1 MNKFRNICFVGMPTS
16 GKSHIGRH
24 IAKKRLMT
32 FVDTDKIII
41 NKYKK
46 QILNNSY
53 NKGFLKLEE
62 DPITSLNL
70 KTLDDNSD
78 YLNNNYVF
86 SPGGSAIYNDESINH
101 FKSNLKCRVYYLHIS
116 FDEYKERVCDKLTER
131 GVVSASIPYHNIS
144 VDSAL
149 KYIYEERLDLY
160 YNNADSIINVED
172 KEGSFER
179 VYEHINDDYNSNL
192 FRNC

>member
-1 MNKFRNICFVGMPTS
+1 MHMNTFRNICFIGMPS
-16 GKSHIGRH
+16 AGKSHIGRQ
-24 IAKKRLMT
+24 IAMKRLMT

-41 NKYKK
+41 NKYNMKL
-46 QILNNSY
+46 LNNH
-53 NKGFLKLEE
+53 
-62 DPITSLNL
+62 
-70 KTLDDNSD
+70 
-78 YLNNNYVF
+78 VF
-86 SPGGSAIYNDESINH
+86 SPGGSVIYNDKSIKH
-101 FKSNLKCRVYYLHIS
+101 FKRDLKCRVYYLHIS
-116 FDEYKERVCDKLTER
+116 FDEYKERVGDMLIER
-131 GVVSASIPYHNIS
+131 GVVLASIPYHNTS

-179 VYEHINDDYNSNL
+179 VYEQINEDYSSNL

>member
-1 MNKFRNICFVGMPTS
+1 MNTFRNICLVGMPSVGNT
-16 GKSHIGRH
+16 HIGRQ
-24 IAKKRLMT
+24 IAAKRLMT
-32 FVDTDKIII
+32 YVDTDKIII
-41 NKYKK
+41 NKYKMNL
-46 QILNNSY
+46 LNNR
-53 NKGFLKLEE
+53 NKGFIKLEE
-62 DPITSLNL
+62 DSITSLNL
-70 KTLDDNSD
+70 KTLDDNSY

-116 FDEYKERVCDKLTER
+116 FDEYKERVCDKLIER

-179 VYEHINDDYNSNL
+179 VYEHINDDYHSNL